1 MKLSGSVRRS
11 NPASKPGVSRW
22 VGALLIV
29 LAGLNFSPTSASGL
43 PGRPTNRAARF
54 AVLSDLHVFDTS
66 LGSSGAA
73 YEAYIAADP
82 KMLAQSEAILDAAI
96 DGIAAQ
102 NVQFVLVAGDLTKD
116 GEWVD
121 HVRVTRHLARLE
133 QHGVKALVIPGNH
146 DINNSDAVTYLG
158 DTTQP
163 VPTVDPQMFRALYER
178 FGYGQAIGQD
188 SYSLSYVTE
197 PVRGVWVMGLD
208 SCRYEDSRQL
218 GYPVVGGRLK
228 PQTMAWALNTIQEA
242 KARGKQ
248 LVAFMHHGVNEH
260 FPAEPVIFADYLVEN
275 WADVSAQLAGAGL
288 RVIFTGHYHSQDA
301 AYPMDSTGSPIP
313 TLSDVETSSL
323 VMYPCAYRIATIED
337 SNLKIESHRV
347 TAIDAPT
354 DGLPFQQF
362 ALNFL
367 QDRLPALATYQL
379 MWLFGLPQQQAAQVA
394 PLVADALIA
403 NYAGDENPD
412 PYRQNVMNALVASP
426 EPLHTLGLMLW
437 GFWLD
442 PQPADNDLTIPIGT
456 N

>member
-1 MKLSGSVRRS
+1 MKLYRLSWFYWVCVLLAIGLWAGNLS
-11 NPASKPGVSRW
+11 GVS
-22 VGALLIV
+22 
-29 LAGLNFSPTSASGL
+29 PL
-43 PGRPTNRAARF
+43 PNTPQATRF

-73 YEAYIAADP
+73 FEAYIAADP

-116 GEWVD
+116 GEWVN

-133 QHGVKALVIPGNH
+133 RHGVKVLVIPGNH
-146 DINNSDAVTYLG
+146 DINNSDAVAYLG

-163 VPTVDPQMFRALYER
+163 VPTVDPQMFRSLYER
-178 FGYGQAIGQD
+178 FGYGQAIAQD

-208 SCRYEDSRQL
+208 SCRYEDSKQL

-242 KARGKQ
+242 KTRGKQ

-260 FPAEPVIFADYLVEN
+260 FPAEPAIFADYLVED
-275 WADVSAQLAGAGL
+275 WAEVSAQLAGAGL

-313 TLSDVETSSL
+313 TLCDVETSSL
-323 VMYPCAYRIATIED
+323 VMYPSAYRIATIED
-337 SNLKIESHRV
+337 SNLEIESHRV

-362 ALNFL
+362 ALSFL
-367 QDRLPALATYQL
+367 QARLPALATYQL
-379 MWLFGLPQQQAAQVA
+379 MSLFGLPQQQAAQIA

-412 PYRQNVMNALVASP
+412 AYRQSVMNALVASP
-426 EPLHTLGLMLW
+426 EPMHTLGLMLW

-442 PQPADNDLTIPIGT
+442 PQPADNDLTIPIGM